1 MLFLFINIF
10 TVYLTSEM
18 ERPKRS
24 KQAPKRFEE
33 FVLDGRSVEENTDFG
48 GNGRGRNG
56 RGGKGR
62 GGKGLGGKGSEEVNA
77 VRPTVVGENADL
89 RGKGRGGNSRGGNSR
104 GGNSRGGKGRGRIA
118 VRPTTLNT
126 RTTGINVHW
135 Y

>member
-56 RGGKGR
+56 R
-62 GGKGLGGKGSEEVNA
+62 GGKGSEEVNA

-126 RTTGINVHW
+126 RTTGIRVHW

>member
-62 GGKGLGGKGSEEVNA
+62 G
-77 VRPTVVGENADL
+77 
-89 RGKGRGGNSRGGNSR
+89 
-104 GGNSRGGKGRGRIA
+104 RIA

-126 RTTGINVHW
+126 RTTGIRVHW